1 MKKETLSAVGLLLL
15 RVVVGFGLATHGYQK
30 LFGGHM
36 DQFASGVR
44 SMGFPLPTVF
54 AWIAA
59 LSELLGGILIALGLK
74 TRIAAAFAFVTMA
87 VAVFIHHAADPFH
100 VKELA
105 LLYLSGAGSV
115 MMIGAGKFS
124 LDRT

>member
-1 MKKETLSAVGLLLL
+1 MKKDTLAAFGLLFL

-30 LFGGHM
+30 LFGGRM
-36 DQFASGVR
+36 DQFIAGVR
-44 SMGFPLPTVF
+44 DIGFPLPTLF

-59 LSELLGGILIALGLK
+59 LSELLGGILVALGLK

-87 VAVFIHHAADPFH
+87 VAAFIRHSNDAFH

-105 LLYLSGAGSV
+105 LVYLAGFGAI
-115 MMIGAGKFS
+115 MLIGAGKFS
-124 LDRT
+124 LDRS